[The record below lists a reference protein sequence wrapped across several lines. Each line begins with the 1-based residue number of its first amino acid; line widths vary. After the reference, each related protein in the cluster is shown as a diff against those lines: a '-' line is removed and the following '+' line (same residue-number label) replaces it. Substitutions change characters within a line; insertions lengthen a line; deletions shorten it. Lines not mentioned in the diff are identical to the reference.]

1 LIEQLCIENVAL
13 IEKQE
18 INFSMGLNVLS
29 GETGAGKTMIIDSI
43 NFLLGGRTSREF
55 IRKGSE
61 TASVS
66 GLIRLNQNILN
77 IETDED
83 GGLHLRRTI
92 NSQGKG
98 VCRVNGQV
106 VTLGMLREISVQ
118 LADVHGQHEHQSLLN
133 PAKHIALLDKFFGT
147 ALERLK
153 GQLNEHIRLYKE
165 LTREI
170 TELSG
175 GKDREARLDILR
187 FQRDEIE
194 TAALKPGEEE
204 ELTRRRLLLT
214 SSEKL
219 TKTAEKALEALE
231 DGGSAAVDN
240 VARAK
245 TAAEEIA
252 KLDISQ
258 QELAY
263 RFSDAYSLLD
273 DLARDLR
280 KYYDSL
286 EYDPRELIDVETRL
300 DLIFTLKR
308 KYGGTVESVIEF
320 GRDAARQIELIENS
334 EEKMKFLIDS
344 RRECTKNILKVC
356 EEISGSRSTAASQIQ
371 RHVESELRELGM
383 IHSTFKISIE
393 RKKEFSS
400 SGYDR
405 VEFLIA
411 PNQGE
416 GIKPLAKIASGGE
429 MSRIMLAI
437 KVVLAD
443 ADSIDTFIFDEID
456 AGVSGRTAQKVAEKL
471 ALITK
476 NRQILCI
483 THLPQ
488 IAAMAD
494 RHFLIDKKS
503 DSGRTATSVVMLDE
517 KESVA
522 ELARL
527 LGGAKIT
534 EATMKAAGE
543 MREMAG
549 CWKLGINNV

>member
-1 LIEQLCIENVAL
+1 MIEQLCIENVAL

-471 ALITK
+471 ALLTK